1 MHGERPL
8 DRTAAEWIA
17 RLNADDRSA
26 ADEEAFRVWLAA
38 SPRNAAAFEQATDLW
53 AMVPGSTVKANARPL
68 LLSRRRILAACAG
81 TLVVGGAGTVAM
93 QSALA
98 GTRYETGIGEQRRV
112 ALAEGSSLFLDAA
125 TRVRVLATTSRRRLW
140 LDQGRV
146 SLVVTPAPVPF
157 TIALDDGA
165 AAAGP
170 GQFDLRRDSEN
181 RLALTALSGQAE
193 VALNGKTRRLDAGER
208 MRARNDDAVL
218 PVDRP
223 DLEATQ
229 AWQSGRAAFQDDPL
243 TLVVAEANR
252 YSPTKLVIADPG
264 AADLRVSGM
273 YRMGDNLA
281 LAQALGQLLSIRVRR
296 VNETVLLGG

>member
-8 DRTAAEWIA
+8 YRTAAEWIA

-26 ADEEAFRVWLAA
+26 ADEEAFRAWLAA
-38 SPRNAAAFEQATDLW
+38 SPHNAAAFEQATDLW
-53 AMVPGSTVKANARPL
+53 AMVPGSTVKLDARSP

-170 GQFDLRRDSEN
+170 GQFDLRRDPEN

-193 VALNGKTRRLDAGER
+193 VALNGKTRLLDTGER
-208 MRARNDDAVL
+208 LRARNDAAP
-218 PVDRP
+218 PVDHP

-243 TLVVAEANR
+243 TIVVAEANR
-252 YSPTKLVIADPG
+252 YSPTKLVIADRG

-296 VNETVLLGG
+296 VDNTVLLGG

>member
-1 MHGERPL
+1 
-8 DRTAAEWIA
+8 
-17 RLNADDRSA
+17 
-26 ADEEAFRVWLAA
+26 
-38 SPRNAAAFEQATDLW
+38 
-53 AMVPGSTVKANARPL
+53 
-68 LLSRRRILAACAG
+68 
-81 TLVVGGAGTVAM
+81 M

-170 GQFDLRRDSEN
+170 GKFDLRRDPEN

-193 VALNGKTRRLDAGER
+193 VALNGKTRLLDTGER
-208 MRARNDDAVL
+208 LRARNDAAP
-218 PVDRP
+218 PVDHP

-243 TLVVAEANR
+243 TIVVAEANR
-252 YSPTKLVIADPG
+252 YSPTKLVIADRG

>member
-26 ADEEAFRVWLAA
+26 ADEEAFRAWLAA
-38 SPRNAAAFEQATDLW
+38 SPGNAAAFEQATDLW
-53 AMVPGSTVKANARPL
+53 AMVPGSTVKLDARSP

-170 GQFDLRRDSEN
+170 GKFDLRRDPEN

-193 VALNGKTRRLDAGER
+193 VALNGKTRLLDTGER
-208 MRARNDDAVL
+208 LRARNDAAP
-218 PVDRP
+218 PVDHP

-243 TLVVAEANR
+243 TIVVAEANR
-252 YSPTKLVIADPG
+252 YSPTKLVIADRG

-296 VNETVLLGG
+296 VDNTVLLGG